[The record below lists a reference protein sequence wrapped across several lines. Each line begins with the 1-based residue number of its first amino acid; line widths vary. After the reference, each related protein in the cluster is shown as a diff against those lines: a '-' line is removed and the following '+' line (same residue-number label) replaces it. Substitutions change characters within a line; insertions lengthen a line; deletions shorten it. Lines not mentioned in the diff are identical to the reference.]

1 MSVLEYDSPVM
12 TGIGK
17 VVDIFWLSVLW
28 LLCCLPVVT
37 VGASTA
43 ALYRTAVRSIREGRG
58 YVTSTF
64 FHALRQDLK
73 VGLELWL
80 VFLAL
85 LVADYLG
92 FILAASVPE
101 RSLGFLVLCLYAMI
115 GFVLLATM
123 IYAFPVLSKCSM
135 KCFAILR
142 FGFGLAVKHFPYT
155 LLMAVITVATALLVW
170 CVPLFVFCVPAIA
183 GLLCSLPLE
192 RILLRYTPQR
202 EE

>member
-192 RILLRYTPQR
+192 RILLRYTPQS

>member
-101 RSLGFLVLCLYAMI
+101 RGLGFLVLCLYAMI

-155 LLMAVITVATALLVW
+155 LLMAVITVAAALLVW

-192 RILLRYTPQR
+192 RILLRYTPQS